1 MTTPGRGDVWAVDAA
16 AMLHTGTRRLVCA
29 AQELTGGSLVV
40 VAEVWQRLWTA
51 WEQRAHGAADQEV
64 RALRRSRSRTRMEEA
79 ELAAALREAKCRAG
93 RAWLEEEPGR
103 EDAPWRYRAAEGE
116 ESGLEEA
123 LSRSGLFRE
132 GRSSDGRIVAQA
144 LAAGAER
151 LLAAKLDGV
160 MSGEL
165 NAWIEERRER
175 RDGEGMRAPRP
186 AFLTDPDAALMEK
199 AERTEERWAG
209 PALVGWMRAAW
220 APDGGRREEA
230 GRVHGAL
237 KRAARA
243 AAREGLASVAGAAVR
258 TLDDWGPE
266 GLADR
271 MEGMPKAEATMRSE
285 TRLAAKEREL
295 RREAGI

>member
-1 MTTPGRGDVWAVDAA
+1 MKTPGRRDVWAVDAA
-16 AMLHTGTRRLVCA
+16 AMLHTGTRRLLCA
-29 AQELTGGSLVV
+29 VQELTGGELVV
-40 VAEVWQRLWTA
+40 VAEVWQRVWTA
-51 WEQRAHGAADQEV
+51 WEQRAQGAADQEV
-64 RALRRSRSRTRMEEA
+64 RAIRRGGLRTRMEEA

-103 EDAPWRYRAAEGE
+103 GDAPWRYRATDGE

-123 LSRSGLFRE
+123 LSQSGLFRE
-132 GRSSDGRIVAQA
+132 GSSSDGRIVAQA
-144 LAAGAER
+144 LVAGAER
-151 LLAAKLDGV
+151 LLAAKMDGV

-175 RDGEGMRAPRP
+175 REEERAPWP

-199 AERTEERWAG
+199 AERTEERGAG
-209 PALVGWMRAAW
+209 SVLVGWMRAAW
-220 APDGGRREEA
+220 APDGERREDA
-230 GRVHGAL
+230 ARVHGAL
-237 KRAARA
+237 KRSARA
-243 AAREGLASVAGAAVR
+243 AARDGLASVAGAAVR

-266 GLADR
+266 GLAER

-295 RREAGI
+295 RREARI